1 MSSFYLSCQRQR
13 HNDNHTRQYYLI
25 SILYKVTTV
34 NSYKR
39 RKITLRPPTRDFDF
53 STMDSLTEFLALI
66 APHIS
71 RVQPLLPT
79 YLHVLFSA
87 LFSIYTGAHAS
98 LSIPSSAG
106 KPPRDGHGEDDLEEG
121 SEPEMEGLSP
131 SDAIMFPV
139 LAGSTLAG
147 LYFLIKWLD
156 DLTVLNQIL
165 NWYFSFFGVL
175 SVARLLSD
183 SMVVITSYCFPT
195 TYTADGETWQFSSTE
210 RKAVC
215 LTMDKTERHSP
226 LPGLFSALSLPAKFD
241 AVFWSLKEIST
252 GRVHVRTYLRN
263 LGDVGFR
270 TGFQSLCGFT
280 LAVAGVLYFNLAD
293 KPWWLTNL
301 LGLSFAYNALQ
312 MLSPTTFWTG
322 TMILSTLFVYDIYF
336 VFFTPLMVTVAKSLD
351 IPAKLLFPRPAGPRD
366 DPGKQALAMLGLGDI
381 VLPGI
386 IIGLALRFDLYLFYL
401 QKQSHRDMIE
411 FLERPSSPETQSKI
425 ADAEDQSSVKSVI
438 QTELVRAEYI
448 TATGG
453 WGDRFWTTSKA
464 KGGEYIQGG
473 AFPKTYF
480 HASIVGYTL
489 AMITTLAVME
499 IFGHAQPALLFLVPG
514 VLGCL
519 WGTAFFNGDIS
530 LMWNYTEA
538 KENEDAKVST
548 QTSIVSGSKQS
559 IFSPFRQE
567 AIAKRMEEKVKK
579 LIDLNPDVAPTG
591 ETTENRRITEKL
603 NPKPPSTPPHQKKSK
618 NHLFLFSIS
627 LPEPPSVRPT
637 SSDNLVKK
645 TNNCSL

>member
-1 MSSFYLSCQRQR
+1 
-13 HNDNHTRQYYLI
+13 
-25 SILYKVTTV
+25 
-34 NSYKR
+34 
-39 RKITLRPPTRDFDF
+39 
-53 STMDSLTEFLALI
+53 MDSLTNFFAHI

-87 LFSIYTGAHAS
+87 LFSIYVGAHAS
-98 LSIPSSAG
+98 LSIPSSAA
-106 KPPRDGHGEDDLEEG
+106 KPSKDENAEDDREE
-121 SEPEMEGLSP
+121 ENEQEMEGLSP
-131 SDAIMFPV
+131 SDALMFPV

-147 LYFLIKWLD
+147 LYSLIKWLD
-156 DLTVLNQIL
+156 DLTLLNKIL
-165 NWYFSFFGVL
+165 NWYFSLFGVL

-195 TYTADGETWQFSSTE
+195 TYTAGGETWQISSTQ
-210 RKAVC
+210 RKAIC
-215 LTMDKTERHSP
+215 LTTDKTEQCSP
-226 LPGLFSALSLPAKFD
+226 LPGIFSAFSLPSKFA
-241 AVFWSLKEIST
+241 AVSWSLREIST
-252 GRVHVRTYLRN
+252 GRVRVRTYLRN
-263 LGDVGFR
+263 LGDVRFR
-270 TGFQSLCGFT
+270 IGLQNLCGFS
-280 LAVAGVLYFNLAD
+280 LALAGVLYFNLVD

-312 MLSPTTFWTG
+312 ILSPTTFWTG

-401 QKQSHRDMIE
+401 RKQSHRDKIE
-411 FLERPSSPETQSKI
+411 LLERPSSPETQSKI
-425 ADAEDQSSVKSVI
+425 PNAEDHPSVKRGI
-438 QTELVRAEYI
+438 QTELVKAEYI

-453 WGDRFWTTSKA
+453 WGDRFWTARSA
-464 KGGEYIQGG
+464 KGEKYMQIGG
-473 AFPKTYF
+473 TFPKTYF
-480 HASIVGYTL
+480 HASMVGYIL

-499 IFGHAQPALLFLVPG
+499 IFGHAQPALLYLVPG

-538 KENEDAKVST
+538 TEAEDAKASP
-548 QTSIVSGSKQS
+548 QTSIAPSSKQS

-567 AIAKRMEEKVKK
+567 RMAKKVGEKAKK
-579 LIDLNPDVAPTG
+579 LIAINPDAAST
-591 ETTENRRITEKL
+591 EEETENSHNTEKSNL
-603 NPKPPSTPPHQKKSK
+603 EPPSPPPHEKKSS

-627 LPEPPSVRPT
+627 LPEPPSVKA
-637 SSDNLVKK
+637 SSSEIFTKK
-645 TNNCSL
+645 PNNPSL

>member
-1 MSSFYLSCQRQR
+1 
-13 HNDNHTRQYYLI
+13 
-25 SILYKVTTV
+25 
-34 NSYKR
+34 
-39 RKITLRPPTRDFDF
+39 
-53 STMDSLTEFLALI
+53 MDSLTEILARI
-66 APHIS
+66 APYIS

-79 YLHVLFSA
+79 YLHVLISA
-87 LFSIYTGAHAS
+87 AFSIYTGAHAS
-98 LSIPSSAG
+98 LSIPSSAA
-106 KPPRDGHGEDDLEEG
+106 KPPKDEHGEDEQGEE
-121 SEPEMEGLSP
+121 SEQEMEGLSP

-156 DLTVLNQIL
+156 DLTLLNKIL
-165 NWYFSFFGVL
+165 NWYFSVFGVL
-175 SVARLLSD
+175 SIARLLSD
-183 SMVVITSYCFPT
+183 SMVVITSYFFPT
-195 TYTADGETWQFSSTE
+195 TYTAGGETWHISSTD
-210 RKAVC
+210 RKAIC
-215 LTMDKTERHSP
+215 LTTDKNEQRSP
-226 LPGLFSALSLPAKFD
+226 LPGVFSALSLPSKF
-241 AVFWSLKEIST
+241 ALAFWSLREIST
-252 GRVHVRTYLRN
+252 GRVRVRTYLRN
-263 LGDVGFR
+263 LGDVSFR
-270 TGFQSLCGFT
+270 IGLQSLCGFS
-280 LAVAGVLYFNLAD
+280 LAVSGVLYFNLVD

-322 TMILSTLFVYDIYF
+322 TLILSTLFVYDIYF

-401 QKQSHRDMIE
+401 RKQSHRDRLE
-411 FLERPSSPETQSKI
+411 LLERPSSLETLPKI
-425 ADAEDQSSVKSVI
+425 ADAEDQSSAKRGI
-438 QTELVRAEYI
+438 QTELVKTEYI

-453 WGDRFWTTSKA
+453 WGDRFWTTRKA
-464 KGGEYIQGG
+464 KGEEYTQIGG
-473 AFPKTYF
+473 TFPKTYF
-480 HASIVGYTL
+480 QASMTGYVG

-499 IFGHAQPALLFLVPG
+499 IFGHAQPALLYLVPG

-538 KENEDAKVST
+538 TEEENANASP
-548 QTSIVSGSKQS
+548 QTSIPSSSKQS

-567 AIAKRMEEKVKK
+567 KIAKKIEQKAKK
-579 LIDLNPDVAPTG
+579 LIAINPDAASAEEETESPH
-591 ETTENRRITEKL
+591 TTEISNSQSL
-603 NPKPPSTPPHQKKSK
+603 SPLAHQKKSN

-627 LPEPPSVRPT
+627 LPEPSPIKPT
-637 SSDNLVKK
+637 SLENLTKK
-645 TNNCSL
+645 LNNSSH

>member
-1 MSSFYLSCQRQR
+1 
-13 HNDNHTRQYYLI
+13 
-25 SILYKVTTV
+25 
-34 NSYKR
+34 
-39 RKITLRPPTRDFDF
+39 
-53 STMDSLTEFLALI
+53 MDSLTDVLARI

-98 LSIPSSAG
+98 LSIPSSAA
-106 KPPRDGHGEDDLEEG
+106 KPPKNGHGEDERDEE
-121 SEPEMEGLSP
+121 SEQEMEGLSP

-156 DLTVLNQIL
+156 DLTLLNKIL
-165 NWYFSFFGVL
+165 NWYFSALGVL

-183 SMVVITSYCFPT
+183 SMVVINSYCFPT
-195 TYTADGETWQFSSTE
+195 TYIAGGEIWQISSTE
-210 RKAVC
+210 RKAIC
-215 LTMDKTERHSP
+215 LTTDKTERRSP
-226 LPGLFSALSLPAKFD
+226 LPGIFSALSLPSKLA
-241 AVFWSLKEIST
+241 AVCWSLREISA
-252 GRVHVRTYLRN
+252 GRVRVRTYLRN

-270 TGFQSLCGFT
+270 IGLQSLCGFS
-280 LAVAGVLYFNLAD
+280 LAVAGVLYFNLVD

-366 DPGKQALAMLGLGDI
+366 EPGKQALAMLGLGDI

-386 IIGLALRFDLYLFYL
+386 IIGLALRFDLFLFYL
-401 QKQSHRDMIE
+401 RKQSHRDKIE
-411 FLERPSSPETQSKI
+411 LLERPSSPETQPKI
-425 ADAEDQSSVKSVI
+425 ANAEDQSSAKRGI
-438 QTELVRAEYI
+438 QTELVKAEYI

-453 WGDRFWTTSKA
+453 WGDRFWTTRKT
-464 KGGEYIQGG
+464 KGEKYTHIGG
-473 AFPKTYF
+473 TFPKKYF
-480 HASIVGYTL
+480 HASMVGYIL

-499 IFGHAQPALLFLVPG
+499 IFGHAQPALLYLVPG
-514 VLGCL
+514 VLGFL

-530 LMWNYTEA
+530 LMWNYTE
-538 KENEDAKVST
+538 ETEHEDAKAT
-548 QTSIVSGSKQS
+548 PQTSGVSGSTQS

-567 AIAKRMEEKVKK
+567 KIAKKIEEKAKK
-579 LIDLNPDVAPTG
+579 LIAINPDAAS
-591 ETTENRRITEKL
+591 TEEETEKPHTVETP
-603 NPKPPSTPPHQKKSK
+603 NPKPPSPPPHENKTN

-627 LPEPPSVRPT
+627 LPEPPSVKPASSENLTKKPNNTIPIHLTKEEEYSSPNTNPNTLISPVTCGT
-637 SSDNLVKK
+637 S
-645 TNNCSL
+645 